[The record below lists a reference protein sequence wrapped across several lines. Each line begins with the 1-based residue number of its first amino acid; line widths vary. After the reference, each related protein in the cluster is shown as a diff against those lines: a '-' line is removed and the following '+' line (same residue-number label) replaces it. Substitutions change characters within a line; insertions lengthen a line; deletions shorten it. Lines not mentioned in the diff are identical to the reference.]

1 MPNTNTTTLWWLSD
15 LPLEHGQSVWN
26 ERKARLLPP
35 TQKYYVKRETQLS
48 WLRIVFFC
56 VFHVPFIKCKIL
68 LDANMISDAWRNA
81 WQSDACRY
89 WRRKWSMSLKIAF
102 PAVTFSG
109 FQFRWRNYFFETS
122 GLIRDVLLRY
132 VAFPAWDNSHFYQF
146 FGDQWCEKRL

>member
-15 LPLEHGQSVWN
+15 LPLEHDQSVWS
-26 ERKARLLPP
+26 ERKTRLLPP
-35 TQKYYVKRETQLS
+35 TQKYYVKRETQLLL
-48 WLRIVFFC
+48 LRIVFFC
-56 VFHVPFIKCKIL
+56 FFHVPFIKCKIL

-89 WRRKWSMSLKIAF
+89 WRRKWSISLKIAF

-122 GLIRDVLLRY
+122 WFNKKSFAKVCRISSSR
-132 VAFPAWDNSHFYQF
+132 
-146 FGDQWCEKRL
+146 